1 MVSGLALEQ
10 LKAINTLQDVDLKFA
25 SYYCSAFWGPISIYS
40 FGCGTESCAFD
51 SERFHRHC
59 FSSYQVSYRIWHRTC
74 WTWEELVRY
83 PNHLLSHFTQ
93 LYQVSPPNYCFE
105 WEPKR
110 QGHLSRVWIRLPLPT
125 VAPNLLPHHFHS
137 ESSLGLLAAAITAYS
152 FSFFYCW

>member
-40 FGCGTESCAFD
+40 FGCGTKSCAFD
-51 SERFHRHC
+51 FKRFHRHC
-59 FSSYQVSYRIWHRTC
+59 FSSYQVSYRVWHRTC

-105 WEPKR
+105 CEPKR
-110 QGHLSRVWIRLPLPT
+110 QGHLSRVWIQLPPQDRVFIQENIRALSVLRNST
-125 VAPNLLPHHFHS
+125 NKLWIVKLIL
-137 ESSLGLLAAAITAYS
+137 IKK
-152 FSFFYCW
+152 